1 MQGKQQH
8 SKIPFSALIMI
19 QINTTFDDHI
29 WFQAASCSK
38 STEAPGRHSSKHTQ
52 TSVKRKKHSA
62 QHKKHPSFQCKKYTT
77 EKEGKSETE
86 VCCPLCKEM
95 LPGDDGLLDHFGQ
108 GLCPKDRCI
117 GRKLAA
123 SRAQVGHPKAVS
135 NVQYNGEPALSEVG
149 PDVSSGG
156 PALSNTGPEASSG
169 GPALVNVRPDASIS
183 GLGLASLEPDARING
198 PSFASLE
205 PEASSEGPALASL
218 EPEASSDGPAL
229 VNLKP
234 EASSDGPA
242 LASLEPEA
250 NSDGQALASIGP
262 HASSDGPALAS
273 LEPEASSDGPALAS
287 IGPEASSDGL
297 PFAGIGPESRSGVQA
312 ACSRRKGISRFTFNK
327 FSHRKEADL
336 EKVDCGHSKKLV
348 GHKRRINH

>member
-149 PDVSSGG
+149 PDVSSSGPVLSNIGPIASSGGPALIKVGPDATSDRPAIAKVLPDVSSGG
-156 PALSNTGPEASSG
+156 PALSNTGPETSSG

-183 GLGLASLEPDARING
+183 VLGLASLEPDA
-198 PSFASLE
+198 
-205 PEASSEGPALASL
+205 
-218 EPEASSDGPAL
+218 
-229 VNLKP
+229 
-234 EASSDGPA
+234 SSDGPA
-242 LASLEPEA
+242 LA
-250 NSDGQALASIGP
+250 N
-262 HASSDGPALAS
+262 
-273 LEPEASSDGPALAS
+273 
-287 IGPEASSDGL
+287 IGPETSSDGL

-312 ACSRRKGISRFTFNK
+312 ECSRRKGISRVTFNK

-336 EKVDCGHSKKLV
+336 EKVDSGHSKKLV
-348 GHKRRINH
+348 GHKRRINY